1 MCHLHSPIIMD
12 NLQNDIELFFRHPND
27 FDGKANIHST
37 LYLLRRDTSMC
48 FGYDPNN
55 NQKINFEALFP
66 GTMAVMAGIDL
77 VAKFL
82 YADTKNE
89 VSKRFTDYVVKYI
102 DKNFSEELFQ
112 LRNSIV
118 HSFGLYSEGKAGK
131 IYHFILTRGVGK
143 LIQKV
148 NEKTYYVDIEI
159 LWRKFE
165 ASIELYQ
172 QELSNSS
179 DLQQIFIDMFPK
191 YGTVTIK

>member
-1 MCHLHSPIIMD
+1 MD
-12 NLQNDIELFFRHPND
+12 NLQNDIALFFRHPND
-27 FDGKANIHST
+27 FDGKATIHST

-66 GTMAVMAGIDL
+66 ATMAVMAGIDL

-118 HSFGLYSEGKAGK
+118 HSFGLYSEGKGGK
-131 IYHFILTRGVGK
+131 IYHFILTRGIGK

-159 LWRKFE
+159 LWNKFE
-165 ASIELYQ
+165 ESIELYQ
-172 QELSNSS
+172 QELSNST

-191 YGTVTIK
+191 YGTGTIK

>member
-1 MCHLHSPIIMD
+1 MN

-27 FDGKANIHST
+27 LDGKADSHST

-66 GTMAVMAGIDL
+66 ATMAVMAGIDL

-89 VSKRFTDYVVKYI
+89 VSKRFKTYVVKYI
-102 DKNFSEELFQ
+102 DKSFSEELFQ

-131 IYHFILTRGVGK
+131 IYHFILTRGFRT
-143 LIQKV
+143 LIQNE
-148 NEKTYYVDIEI
+148 NEKTYCVDIEI

-179 DLQQIFIDMFPK
+179 DLQQRFIDMFPK
-191 YGTVTIK
+191 YGTVAIK

>member
-1 MCHLHSPIIMD
+1 MD
-12 NLQNDIELFFRHPND
+12 NLQNDIELFFRQPND
-27 FDGKANIHST
+27 FDDRTAIYST
-37 LYLLRRDTSMC
+37 LYLLRRDIFMC

-66 GTMAVMAGIDL
+66 GTIAVVAGIDL

-82 YADTKNE
+82 YSDTKNG

-102 DKNFSEELFQ
+102 DINFSEELFQ

-143 LIQKV
+143 LIQKI
-148 NEKTYYVDIEI
+148 NEKTYSVDIEI
-159 LWRKFE
+159 LWKKFE
-165 ASIELYQ
+165 ESIELYQ
-172 QELSNSS
+172 KELINST